1 MPEIAWFRGRA
12 PSTLGRVNSTTQHI
26 VTRRLADTDLD
37 AVVALSLAAWA
48 PVFASL
54 QEQLGP
60 TIFTM
65 IYPDW
70 EQTQAAAVRAV
81 CLDAENDVRVACVDD
96 HVAGFVAVG
105 LVAED
110 AARAG
115 EIHMIA
121 VDPEHQRAGVGSV
134 LMRQALAVADSHG
147 VELAVIAT
155 GGDPGHAPA
164 RALYE
169 RFGFRPLPGVRYYR
183 TV

>member
-1 MPEIAWFRGRA
+1 
-12 PSTLGRVNSTTQHI
+12 VNSATQRI
-26 VTRRLADTDLD
+26 VTRRLADADLD

-48 PVFASL
+48 SVFASL
-54 QEQLGP
+54 EEQLGP

-70 EQTQAAAVRAV
+70 RRTQAAAVRAV
-81 CLDAENDVRVACVDD
+81 CVDEENDVRVACVDD
-96 HVAGFVAVG
+96 QVVGFVAVG

-121 VDPEHQRAGVGSV
+121 VDPGHQRAGVGSA
-134 LMRQALAVADSHG
+134 LMRQALAVAEAHG
-147 VELAVIAT
+147 VQLAVIAT

-183 TV
+183 AV

>member
-1 MPEIAWFRGRA
+1 MSR
-12 PSTLGRVNSTTQHI
+12 TTPRT
-26 VTRRLADTDLD
+26 VVRRLVDTDLD

-54 QEQLGP
+54 EEQLGSA
-60 TIFTM
+60 IFRT

-70 EQTQAAAVRAV
+70 RRTQAAAVRAV
-81 CLDAENDVRVACVDD
+81 CVDPENEVWVADAGDGAV
-96 HVAGFVAVG
+96 GFVAVG
-105 LVAED
+105 VVAED

-121 VDPEHQRAGVGSV
+121 VDPGHQHAGVGTA
-134 LMRQALAVADSHG
+134 LMRQALAAAEAHG

-183 TV
+183 AM

>member
-1 MPEIAWFRGRA
+1 MD
-12 PSTLGRVNSTTQHI
+12 STTRPV
-26 VTRRLADTDLD
+26 VTRRLADADLD

-54 QEQLGP
+54 EQQLGP
-60 TIFTM
+60 TVFTM
-65 IYPDW
+65 IYPEW
-70 EQTQAAAVRAV
+70 RRAQAAAVRAV
-81 CLDAENDVRVACVDD
+81 CVDEENDVRVACVDD
-96 HVAGFVAVG
+96 EVVGFVAVG
-105 LVAED
+105 LVAEG
-110 AARAG
+110 AARTG

-121 VDPEHQRAGVGSV
+121 VDPGHQRTGVGTA
-134 LMRQALAVADSHG
+134 LMRQALTVAEAHG
-147 VELAVIAT
+147 VQLAVIAT

>member
-1 MPEIAWFRGRA
+1 MR
-12 PSTLGRVNSTTQHI
+12 STTNSLVI
-26 VTRRLADTDLD
+26 RRLADTDLD

-54 QEQLGP
+54 EEQLGSA
-60 TIFTM
+60 IFTT

-70 EQTQAAAVRAV
+70 RQTQAASVRAV
-81 CLDAENDVRVACVDD
+81 CGAPENEVWVADVGDGAV
-96 HVAGFVAVG
+96 GFVAVG
-105 LVAED
+105 IVAED

-121 VDPEHQRAGVGSV
+121 VDPGHQQAGIGAA
-134 LMRQALAVADSHG
+134 LMRQALAAAEAHG
-147 VELAVIAT
+147 VDLAVIAT

-183 TV
+183 AM